1 MENIVFNEVWGFDIA
16 VEMTFLAIASFATLF
31 ALLAYREGR
40 LREALIGAAVAAV
53 LPVFSLIILN
63 LHLLKPE
70 ASYLLF
76 LSPQPRSWMV
86 YGGIGMTSLIV
97 LSAVFALLLL
107 SQLARLPLIGRL
119 SPLAANSALMNAVGI
134 LMVLAGAFVAL
145 YTGLLMSYERGI
157 PFWHSAAIPAIAFL
171 MGLTGGSSLYSLITP
186 QDRRVSL
193 ALISSLSLL
202 LVIYLAHLL
211 VSLLGSP
218 AANVSAKTVL
228 DSGLFQ
234 VSLLLALLA
243 IVGLAA
249 NFYFRTRYIPIVAGL
264 IGIFVIFAL
273 RLLLLEAGA
282 WELPVV

>member
-211 VSLLGSP
+211 ISLLGSP

-249 NFYFRTRYIPIVAGL
+249 NLYFRTRYIPIVAGL